1 MKLVMNGR
9 GVGGW
14 RAALAALGIAVLV
27 AACAPVQDEVGQC
40 EPGVDTISEM
50 ATVTPPG
57 C

>member
-14 RAALAALGIAVLV
+14 RAALAALGMAVLV